1 MPSLWSAN
9 AITNKRYQYVQ
20 WMALAGDVVSAIPTK
35 VYDTRV
41 FFSKSRP
48 SPFKSG
54 SFSCI
59 SGPVTDAAREAQ
71 ITEKRAIQMHQYFR
85 DVCSWRLVNYDPP
98 IALGGTGIVVIIDE
112 SLFCHKVKVN
122 KSQRGVKAY
131 PACPP
136 PPKKSCIS
144 VRYLIYIIFYRGRA
158 PATEI
163 WVFGMVDISH
173 TPALGYMEI
182 VAQRDAATLPNVSL
196 SQGCESFCQFCG
208 SSDRSTH

>member
-1 MPSLWSAN
+1 MNGYDHVSIFGPKQGLITYKISTFWPKACN
-9 AITNKRYQYVQ
+9 AIVVECQCNYKQEIPVCAV
-20 WMALAGDVVSAIPTK
+20 MALAGDVVSAIPTK

-41 FFSKSRP
+41 SFLNLV

-136 PPKKSCIS
+136 PPKNP
-144 VRYLIYIIFYRGRA
+144 VLVYG
-158 PATEI
+158 T
-163 WVFGMVDISH
+163 
-173 TPALGYMEI
+173 
-182 VAQRDAATLPNVSL
+182 
-196 SQGCESFCQFCG
+196 
-208 SSDRSTH
+208 